1 MNRTIES
8 LLEKIWSLLISLKL
22 AVLVIASLALTLAAA
37 TILES
42 KYDTRTAQYF
52 VYRAPWFYVLL
63 GFLGLNILAVALS
76 RLPWKKKHIP
86 FLMAHA
92 GILMILSGSWLTYV
106 SGLDGVIRI
115 GEGEVNSTVE
125 LDQFVLLMRDGETSK
140 TAEFPWIPESVAR
153 DFQPKAFPELK
164 IRVEKYI
171 SDAEP
176 RIRFLPSSDAAR
188 AAPAVK
194 IKILGAPMGGPPE
207 FWLWAGTPAW
217 ASQRL
222 GPARFLIRKESQKDL
237 EPNAATPEARLDF
250 VVSDQGKIRF
260 EAISIRGEKK
270 TASIDPARI
279 ENKEEPFVIDP
290 GWRMPIRIEV
300 KAFLPMAVNQTDYIQ
315 RKVKPVGM
323 GTAQPEPALQL
334 SLLQNP
340 ESKLWLG
347 LGDRADFTDEMGLPI
362 SVGYFPKRVI
372 LPYGIRLKRF
382 EMTTNPGT
390 MEAASYSST
399 VQIIDALKKNEA
411 ELDALPVHHIS
422 MNEPLPMQGYTFYQA
437 SYIPDQPRPTVT
449 ILSVNHDPGRF
460 LKYSGSILLILGSIL
475 LYLSKVIQKK
485 KKEPVRA

>member
-237 EPNAATPEARLDF
+237 E
-250 VVSDQGKIRF
+250 
-260 EAISIRGEKK
+260 
-270 TASIDPARI
+270 
-279 ENKEEPFVIDP
+279 
-290 GWRMPIRIEV
+290 
-300 KAFLPMAVNQTDYIQ
+300 
-315 RKVKPVGM
+315 VKPVGM